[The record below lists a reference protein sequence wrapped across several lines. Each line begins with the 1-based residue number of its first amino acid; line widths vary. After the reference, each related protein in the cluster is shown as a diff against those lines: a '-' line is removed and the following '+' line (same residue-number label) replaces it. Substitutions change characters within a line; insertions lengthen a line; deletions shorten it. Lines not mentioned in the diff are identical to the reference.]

1 MTDRTEAE
9 HLRRALAATPGEPF
23 VIADSPTRDESF
35 FPSKD
40 DAKASC
46 AADAAAIDD
55 LQDRLHAE
63 GARALLVVLQGMDT
77 AGKGGTIKSVF
88 AETSPMGMNVTA
100 FKAPNTEELAH
111 DYLWR
116 IHKAV
121 PRKGHIGI
129 FDRSHYGDVLAV
141 KVLGLQP
148 PDEVE
153 ARYEDINAFER
164 YLCRTGTKVV
174 KFFLHISKEEQ
185 KERLQARLDKP
196 HKRWKFSKAD
206 LDSRKLWDDYQEA
219 YELMVNRC
227 STEHAPWYV
236 IPSDSK
242 SRRNAMVAQI
252 VRQTLEDMNPQ
263 PPVVGWRPD
272 DWLIK

>member
-1 MTDRTEAE
+1 MTDQPSYAAVHDALRPEA
-9 HLRRALAATPGEPF
+9 ASFDIAA
-23 VIADSPTRDESF
+23 APTRL
-35 FPSKD
+35 D
-40 DAKASC
+40 DLFADKEAAKASC
-46 AADAAAIDD
+46 EADAWAIDE
-55 LQDRLHAE
+55 LQDRLYAE
-63 GARALLVVLQGMDT
+63 GQRSLLVVLQGMDT
-77 AGKGGTIKSVF
+77 AGKGGTVKSVF
-88 AETSPMGMNVTA
+88 AHTSPMGMEVTA

-141 KVLGLQP
+141 KVLGLQSEE
-148 PDEVE
+148 EVE

-164 YLCRTGTKVV
+164 YLCRTGTKVL

-206 LDSRKLWDDYQEA
+206 LDSRALWDDYQRA
-219 YELMVNRC
+219 YELMVQRC

-236 IPSDSK
+236 VPSDSK
-242 SRRNAMVAQI
+242 SRRNAAVARI
-252 VRQTLEDMNPQ
+252 VRQTLEEMNPKA
-263 PPVVGWRPD
+263 PKV
-272 DWLIK
+272 DWHPEDWVIS